1 MRASGHCL
9 TTYTSFVDCRR
20 WRLHDCSLQRLCYG
34 SRDGVAMRARGG
46 GGVGRDLSDILD
58 DDLNLSLLRKYTNF
72 QMCLH

>member
-1 MRASGHCL
+1 
-9 TTYTSFVDCRR
+9 
-20 WRLHDCSLQRLCYG
+20 
-34 SRDGVAMRARGG
+34 MRARGG